1 MYSPQSQEE
10 VTSRGPARDLDAD
23 ARSDQRIR
31 PIRPSIDPARS
42 FGQTDRRAAI
52 ERPSMGKRIVRT
64 VTRFSVAVLIGIGG
78 TLAWQ
83 AYGDEAREMA
93 VTRAPSL
100 GWLLSV
106 SKTKPVAAAAATSPD
121 LTQQLAPLAQ
131 NLDAM
136 RRSVEQLAARQEQLA
151 QNVATLQ
158 SVGQDIREKV
168 SAPPQPQQAASSP
181 PPKPSQPKAPS
192 SAAQPSSTS
201 ASASAPPPRPS
212 RSPLRLIDSPAP
224 SEE

>member
-1 MYSPQSQEE
+1 MNSSQSQEE

-31 PIRPSIDPARS
+31 PIRPSIHPDRS
-42 FGQTDRRAAI
+42 FGRTDDRAAI
-52 ERPSMGKRIVRT
+52 ERPSIGKRIVRT
-64 VTRFSVAVLIGIGG
+64 LTRFSVAVLIGVGG

-83 AYGDEAREMA
+83 AYGDEAKEMA

-100 GWLLSV
+100 GWWLSA
-106 SKTKPVAAAAATSPD
+106 SKTKPAAAVAATSPD

-158 SVGQDIREKV
+158 AVGQDIRERV
-168 SAPPQPQQAASSP
+168 SAPPQQAASSP
-181 PPKPSQPKAPS
+181 QPKPSQPRAPS
-192 SAAQPSSTS
+192 PAAAQASS

-212 RSPLRLIDSPAP
+212 SRSPLRLLDSPAQ
-224 SEE
+224 SEQ

>member
-1 MYSPQSQEE
+1 MHSSQSPEE

-31 PIRPSIDPARS
+31 PIRPSIDPAGS
-42 FGQTDRRAAI
+42 FGRTDRRAAI
-52 ERPSMGKRIVRT
+52 ERPSIGTRIVRA

-83 AYGDEAREMA
+83 AYGDQAREMA
-93 VTRAPSL
+93 VAQAPSL
-100 GWLLSV
+100 GWWLSAP
-106 SKTKPVAAAAATSPD
+106 KTKPAVAAAAISPD

-158 SVGQDIREKV
+158 AVGQDIREKV
-168 SAPPQPQQAASSP
+168 SAPPQQQAAASP
-181 PPKPSQPKAPS
+181 APKPPQPKAPS
-192 SAAQPSSTS
+192 PVAQPSS